1 MEKQDIDEG
10 GIAIE
15 NAIRMA
21 IHSRVD
27 FYGFA
32 DSARCAASE
41 LGLSDEERDRIFS
54 RLSNKIHDWIKNDGW
69 PKS

>member
-1 MEKQDIDEG
+1 MENQDIQEG

-21 IHSRVD
+21 VHSRVGFD
-27 FYGFA
+27 RFA
-32 DSARCAASE
+32 DAARCAASE
-41 LGLSDEERDRIFS
+41 LGLSDEERDKIFS
-54 RLSNKIHDWIKNDGW
+54 CLSNKIHDWIKNDGW